1 MGGETGALGEPSPP
15 TVPRAGE
22 ASLSPGPSAG
32 SEGKMAGVSTEL
44 VVLSGGRLGPFCHLD
59 PSGQAGGLVGGNV
72 SFRQGKWG
80 QPSSSVPG
88 HSPVLLLSGPPGLPV
103 PRPQCPLRP
112 PCPTPWSL
120 PGSELATPGW
130 PPWPSLAPGRAQRP
144 SLALPAA
151 PRLTILPGPAALRRG
166 RSPSGCS

>member
-15 TVPRAGE
+15 TTPRAGE

-32 SEGKMAGVSTEL
+32 SKGKMAGVSTEL

-80 QPSSSVPG
+80 QPSSSIPG
-88 HSPVLLLSGPPGLPV
+88 HSPVLLLSGPLGLPV
-103 PRPQCPLRP
+103 PRPQCPTLSPSRLNTLHP
-112 PCPTPWSL
+112 PCPAPWSF
-120 PGSELATPGW
+120 PGSELATPCW
-130 PPWPSLAPGRAQRP
+130 TLWPSLALGRAQWP
-144 SLALPAA
+144 SLALPAR
-151 PRLTILPGPAALRRG
+151 PPAHHPAR
-166 RSPSGCS
+166 